1 VGKAKIDAGVEKPID
16 ASIAGLE
23 ARIEAAVA
31 EVAACEEQL
40 EAARELRDRAIREA
54 IELGMTTT
62 AAARRAGLS
71 QSTVM
76 HILAKT

>member
-1 VGKAKIDAGVEKPID
+1 MGKAKIDAGVEKPID

-23 ARIEAAVA
+23 ARI
-31 EVAACEEQL
+31 